1 MISYRRFIGGCIFLY
16 VVLILLIPGLVDVAS
31 VTFIDQQTIRIIMK
45 VNYMFLNL
53 FTSKLYTPAMN
64 IIINYSL
71 DKSMR
76 SAMNSIF
83 YLGVSFSLLFI
94 NYATEQLTNYYFDD
108 LVEPESPLVKY
119 KALSFFLFFQ
129 LLAFFIILATK
140 IKVQE
145 EKFK

>member
-1 MISYRRFIGGCIFLY
+1 
-16 VVLILLIPGLVDVAS
+16 
-31 VTFIDQQTIRIIMK
+31 MK